1 MKPLMHLPG
10 VRPLAL
16 ACAGLALLAFVLAL
30 AQWSLVARIV
40 SGIFLGGLAPAA
52 LTSPFVLLTLVW
64 LARAALGGVRDGLAA
79 RAAARVKRE
88 VRGRLLT
95 HLLDLGPL
103 HAPGQR
109 SGELTEVVVEG
120 AERLEGFVG
129 SFVPGAAFAAVLPP
143 LLALAVLWLDPLSG
157 VILLFTGPLIVVLL
171 WLVGSQAEGAARAQ
185 WLTLGRLSAAF
196 VDTLRGLPTLVV
208 FGRDRERL
216 AALRETDET
225 YRRVTL
231 GVLRTAFLSGFVLEF
246 GATLSTAL
254 VAVTVGVRLYEEG
267 LAFERA
273 LLVLLL
279 TPEFFAPLRALGADH
294 HASLEARAAAE
305 RMFAVLGQRAPG
317 RGTLPVPAGPLR
329 IELRDVTLRY
339 GERAALQGVSLSLP
353 PGSRTLLV
361 GESGAGKTSV
371 ARLLLAFAAPT
382 GGEVLV
388 NGVPL
393 TDLDP
398 AAWRERVAYVPER
411 PYLFPGT
418 VRENLRLGRPGATDA
433 EIVEAAR
440 AVGAHTFI
448 SRLPNG
454 YDTDV
459 GAEGARLSGGER
471 LRLALARAFLRDAEL
486 LILDEPTSQL
496 DSESAAQVWE
506 ALERLGQGG
515 MGQGRTVLTISH
527 RAARGGGHDRTLEL
541 EGGRVRERTGERV

>member
-1 MKPLMHLPG
+1 MKPLLQLPG

-16 ACAGLALLAFVLAL
+16 ACAGLALLTFALAL
-30 AQWSLVARIV
+30 TQWTLVARIV
-40 SGIFLGGLAPAA
+40 NGIFLGRQAPEVFAVALAGLAAVWFVRSA
-52 LTSPFVLLTLVW
+52 LVGL
-64 LARAALGGVRDGLAA
+64 RDVLAA

-88 VRGRLLT
+88 MRGRLLT

-103 HAPGQR
+103 YATGQR
-109 SGELTEVVVEG
+109 AGELTEVVTEG
-120 AERLEGFVG
+120 VERLEGFVG
-129 SFVPGAAFAAVLPP
+129 RFVPGAAFAAVLPP
-143 LLALAVLWLDPLSG
+143 LLALTVLFLDPLSG
-157 VILLFTGPLIVVLL
+157 LILLFTGPVIVVLL
-171 WLVGSQAEGAARAQ
+171 WLVGTMAEGAARAQ
-185 WLTLGRLSAAF
+185 WLTLGRLSAGF

-216 AALRETDET
+216 AALREADEG

-254 VAVTVGVRLYEEG
+254 VAVTVGVRLFEG
-267 LAFERA
+267 HLPFERA
-273 LLVLLL
+273 FFILLL

-294 HASLEARAAAE
+294 HAGMEARAASE
-305 RMFAVLGQRAPG
+305 RMFGVLGREAPG
-317 RGTLPVPAGPLR
+317 RGTLPVPSGRLH
-329 IELRDVTLRY
+329 IEFRDVSLRY
-339 GERAALQGVSLSLP
+339 GERAALSGVTLTLP

-371 ARLLLAFAAPT
+371 ARLLLGFAVPT
-382 GGEVLV
+382 GGEVRV

-398 AAWRERVAYVPER
+398 AAWRARVAYVPER

-418 VRENLRLGRPGATDA
+418 VRENIRLGRPGATEA
-433 EIVEAAR
+433 EVVEAAR
-440 AVGAHTFI
+440 AADAHAFI
-448 SRLPNG
+448 TALPNG

-496 DSESAAQVWE
+496 DVGSEERVRE
-506 ALERLGQGG
+506 ALERLGA
-515 MGQGRTVLTISH
+515 GRTVLTISH
-527 RAARGGGHDRTLEL
+527 REALHGGHDQRVEL
-541 EGGRVRERTGERV
+541 DGGRVRELAGERA